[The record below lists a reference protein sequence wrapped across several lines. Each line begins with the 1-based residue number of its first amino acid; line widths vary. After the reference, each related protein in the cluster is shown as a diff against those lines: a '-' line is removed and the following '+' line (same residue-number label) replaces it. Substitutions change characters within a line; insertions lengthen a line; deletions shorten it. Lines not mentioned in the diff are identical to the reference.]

1 MSDLLLGKSGQVAPE
16 RMKRLNQSKNNAQL
30 WMFLVVKVK
39 SVAVKNN
46 IA

>member
-1 MSDLLLGKSGQVAPE
+1 MLLGKSGVVAPE
-16 RMKRLNQSKNNAQL
+16 IMKRLSQNKNNAQL

-39 SVAVKNN
+39 SVTEKNN

>member
-16 RMKRLNQSKNNAQL
+16 RVNQSKNDAQL